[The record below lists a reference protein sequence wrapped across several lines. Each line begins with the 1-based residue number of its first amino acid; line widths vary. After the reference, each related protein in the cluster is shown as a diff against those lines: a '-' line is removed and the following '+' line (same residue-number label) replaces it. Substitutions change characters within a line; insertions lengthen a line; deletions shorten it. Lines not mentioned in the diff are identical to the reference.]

1 MTLLSIIE
9 LLAEVGCLCLLIWIA
24 VRDFRTLKVSNHSN
38 LLLLAVYCVWLAS
51 RGFEAVE
58 TDLLVAV
65 LFFGVALVMWLVKMM
80 GAGDVKLYFVL
91 ALFIGIDGAAPYV
104 LILLAISLVAFL
116 FLKFW
121 GGGESTER
129 QGAWVARVTE
139 FKKSGKLPYAVIM
152 VASALGPICIRF
164 FWQT

>member
-1 MTLLSIIE
+1 MLNIIE

-24 VRDFRTLKVSNHSN
+24 VRDFRTLKVSNQSN
-38 LLLLAVYCVWLAS
+38 LILLALYCVWLAS

-65 LFFGVALVMWLVKMM
+65 LFFGVALVMWLAKMM

-91 ALFIGIDGAAPYV
+91 ALFIGVDGAAPYV
-104 LILLAISLVAFL
+104 LILLLISLLAFL
-116 FLKFW
+116 VLRFW
-121 GGGESTER
+121 NGGAPTDGQSPW
-129 QGAWVARVTE
+129 AARMTE

-164 FWQT
+164 FW